1 MMARR
6 TAGRLGCGGGPGRRV
21 LVFFPPRPIMLGEA
35 QMLQKG
41 VSDAAHQ
48 CMPVQSGPGAALEV
62 PEAQLSLELLMRL
75 LTDQRALIAASA
87 RTDTR
92 RGKLLR

>member
-21 LVFFPPRPIMLGEA
+21 RVFFPPRPIVLGEA

-48 CMPVQSGPGAALEV
+48 GMPVQSGPGPTLEM
-62 PEAQLSLELLMRL
+62 PEPQLPLELLMRL
-75 LTDQRALIAASA
+75 LADPARLDRRRERAQ
-87 RTDTR
+87 
-92 RGKLLR
+92 